1 MITLLSRILT
11 YLNGTLFNDDYYRFC
26 LFVIEN
32 YTQMDS
38 MTLDKVI
45 GKSRVKKGDILA
57 FCRLLGFNSYEAFNE
72 YLMQT
77 HSMRMDQIRA
87 RMIDVNSD
95 TFMDMMGEVYSKE
108 ELKEKISMICKMIFE
123 ADRIVLFGAQYPMAI
138 SVEMQTDF
146 ISLGKPSIQY
156 HSFIPMQLTEKDVAI
171 VVSGTGRYIQ
181 DFNKEKEHVHLE
193 RAQSI
198 LITQNKAYAD
208 SAMSLAKHAIIIP
221 GKYDGINFNYQLMM
235 IFDLL
240 RIHYYQQYYL

>member
-1 MITLLSRILT
+1 
-11 YLNGTLFNDDYYRFC
+11 
-26 LFVIEN
+26 
-32 YTQMDS
+32 
-38 MTLDKVI
+38 
-45 GKSRVKKGDILA
+45 
-57 FCRLLGFNSYEAFNE
+57 
-72 YLMQT
+72 
-77 HSMRMDQIRA
+77 MRMDQIRA

-95 TFMDMMGEVYSKE
+95 TFMDMMGGVYSKE
-108 ELKEKISMICKMIFE
+108 ELKDKISMICKMIFE

-181 DFNKEKEHVHLE
+181 DFNREKEHVHLE

-198 LITQNKAYAD
+198 LITQNKVYAD
-208 SAMSLAKHAIIIP
+208 SSMSLAKHTIIIP